1 MSGLFEAGSFQ
12 MQSWSSREGRW
23 EPMEDGAASK
33 VWRPVPSVEAAVR
46 HCMEWTGGDPCIP
59 AMRVVD
65 LRDGSVAWQDS
76 SYYPDAGESIAPDW
90 SWAILAEVKAEQ
102 RAQTERERDEL
113 VVGGVTTDLGAA
125 ADETIAAMLGA
136 VGAKAP
142 AAAVPAP
149 VADGALFTM
158 EEFDA

>member
-1 MSGLFEAGSFQ
+1 VADALLEAGSFQ

-23 EPMEDGAASK
+23 TPMEDGAASK

-46 HCMEWTGGDPCIP
+46 HCMEWTGTPSIP

-65 LRDGSVAWQDS
+65 LRDGSVAWQES
-76 SYYPDAGESIAPDW
+76 SHYPDAGASIVPDW
-90 SWAILAEVKAEQ
+90 SSPILAAVKAEQ
-102 RAQTERERDEL
+102 RAQADRERAEL

-136 VGAKAP
+136 VGVAAP
-142 AAAVPAP
+142 AAVPAP
-149 VADGALFTM
+149 VDDGALFTM
-158 EEFDA
+158 GEFDV